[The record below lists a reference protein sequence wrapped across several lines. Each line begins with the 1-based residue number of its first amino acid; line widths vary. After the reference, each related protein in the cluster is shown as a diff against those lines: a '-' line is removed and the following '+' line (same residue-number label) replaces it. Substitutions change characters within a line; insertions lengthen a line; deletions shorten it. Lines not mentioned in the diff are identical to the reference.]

1 VGLEELLNT
10 LKNNGQKQTD
20 DIWQAAK
27 KEAEIL
33 RAQVAKAISD
43 ITKVHADQLA
53 SACHKSMRSIFLETE
68 IKTRR
73 KKLFAYQALDLALR
87 NAAVMQLPQLRKQNY
102 KEVFANLV
110 AELPERQWEK
120 IVVNPADLELAV
132 SFFAGDIIHP
142 DSTISGGLLAITAN
156 GKIIVDNTF
165 EKRLERKW
173 IHILPPIIAE
183 LEKRYE
189 KSGSAEN
196 TE

>member
-1 VGLEELLNT
+1 MGLEELLNT

>member
-33 RAQVAKAISD
+33 RAQVAEAISD

>member
-1 VGLEELLNT
+1 MGLEELLNT
-10 LKNNGQKQTD
+10 LKKNGQKQID

-27 KEAEIL
+27 TEAEVV
-33 RAQVAKAISD
+33 RTQVAEAISD

-87 NAAVMQLPQLRKQNY
+87 NAAVMQLPQLRKQIY
-102 KEVFANLV
+102 EEVFANLV

-132 SFFAGDIIHP
+132 SFFSGDIIHP
-142 DSTISGGLLAITAN
+142 DTTISGGLLAVTAN

-173 IHILPPIIAE
+173 LHILPPIIAE